1 MAGAVEDVRPRGGGP
16 GRGLSILGRILAA
29 LFVVAL
35 AAAGVGLLSVQQMGK
50 LSDDLDG
57 LRVRQGVSDAALQR
71 VRAAQALM
79 FQNLWSYAAQGEGAA
94 KRTQAAVTASDEVMD
109 QALTDFASS
118 ASSAATK
125 AAASEFGTQW
135 GQFRQIR
142 DAFVFGAPAPAGAV
156 VPGDAEAFEA
166 LAIRLGAGLEK
177 VVRAQQDDA
186 RAAQAVSERSYSRA
200 RNIAIAG
207 IAVGVVA
214 ALAIGLFISRMIA
227 RSLARV
233 SEVLRAVA
241 SGDLTQ
247 RVPDQSARELQA
259 MAESVN
265 TATGSLRE
273 TVTAL
278 AKSSE
283 VLGGTSGRLSTSSD
297 ELNVG
302 AEHVSAQA
310 ERATSTASS
319 VSENIGTIA
328 AAAEEMSISIREI
341 ASTSL
346 EGTRMAGRA
355 ADVAESTSQTMDRLG
370 ETSQQIT
377 QIVQI
382 ITSIAKQTN
391 LLALNATIE
400 ASRAGEAGLG
410 FAVVAGEVKDLA
422 QETAQATEQI
432 SKQVT
437 SIRTECEAAVSAI
450 TDITSIIG
458 QVNDFQATISA
469 AVEEQSATSL
479 EMSRNISEAAT
490 GSTEIAADIEAM
502 TVAARRSAESSSHNR
517 HSAAEL
523 ASLAG
528 DLQQMVSRFRI

>member
-1 MAGAVEDVRPRGGGP
+1 MGSSAPVRRV
-16 GRGLSILGRILAA
+16 GLSILGRILAA

-35 AAAGVGLLSVQQMGK
+35 AAAGVGLLSLQQMGQ
-50 LSDDLDG
+50 LSDDLDR
-57 LRVRQGVSDAALQR
+57 LRVRQGASDAALQR
-71 VRAAQALM
+71 VRAAQGLM
-79 FQNLWSYAAQGEGAA
+79 FQSLWSFAAQGDSAA
-94 KRTQAAVTASDEVMD
+94 SRTKASVAASDEVMD
-109 QALTDFASS
+109 LALAAYTSS

-125 AAASEFGTQW
+125 AAATAFTAQW
-135 GQFRQIR
+135 QQFRSIR
-142 DAFVFGAPAPAGAV
+142 DAFVFGAPAPAGV
-156 VPGDAEAFEA
+156 TVPGDAEAFEA
-166 LAIRLGAGLEK
+166 LAIRLGAGLETI
-177 VVRAQQDDA
+177 VRAQEDDA
-186 RAAQAVSERSYSRA
+186 RAAQAVSAHAYSRA
-200 RNIAIAG
+200 RNVAVGG
-207 IAVGVVA
+207 IAVGMVA
-214 ALAIGLFISRMIA
+214 ALAIGLFISRQIA
-227 RSLARV
+227 RSLSRV
-233 SEVLRAVA
+233 SEVLKAVA
-241 SGDLTQ
+241 AGDLTQ
-247 RVPDQSARELQA
+247 TVPAQSARELQA

-283 VLGGTSGRLSTSSD
+283 VLGGTSSRLSTSSD

-310 ERATSTASS
+310 ERATATASS

-341 ASTSL
+341 ASTTL
-346 EGTRMAGRA
+346 EGTRVATEAVDITDATTRTMA
-355 ADVAESTSQTMDRLG
+355 RLG

-377 QIVQI
+377 QIVGI

-400 ASRAGEAGLG
+400 ASRAGEAGRG
-410 FAVVAGEVKDLA
+410 FAVVAGEVKELA
-422 QETAQATEQI
+422 QETARATEQI
-432 SKQVT
+432 SQQVT
-437 SIRTECEAAVSAI
+437 SIRTECEAAMSAI
-450 TDITSIIG
+450 GSITSIIG

-479 EMSRNISEAAT
+479 EMSRNVSEAAT
-490 GSTEIAADIEAM
+490 GSTEIADDIEAM
-502 TVAARRSAESSSHNR
+502 TVAARRSAASSSHNR
-517 HSAAEL
+517 DSAAEL

>member
-1 MAGAVEDVRPRGGGP
+1 MTGSVESDRPRRVGS

-50 LSDDLDG
+50 LSDDLNG
-57 LRVRQGVSDAALQR
+57 LRVRQGASDAALQR

-79 FQNLWSYAAQGEGAA
+79 FQSLWSFAAQGEGAKA
-94 KRTQAAVTASDEVMD
+94 RAQAAVTASDEVMD
-109 QALTDFASS
+109 LAIADYTDS
-118 ASSAATK
+118 AFSTVTK
-125 AAASEFGTQW
+125 AAAGEFTTQW
-135 GQFRQIR
+135 GQFKQVR
-142 DAFVFGAPAPAGAV
+142 DAFVFGAAPAGV
-156 VPGDAEAFEA
+156 SVPGDAEAFEA
-166 LAIRLGAGLEK
+166 LAIRLGAALEK
-177 VVRAQQDDA
+177 IVRAQDDDA

-200 RNIAIAG
+200 RNIAFGG
-207 IAVGVVA
+207 IAIGVLA

-227 RSLARV
+227 RSLMRV
-233 SEVLRAVA
+233 SEVLKAVA
-241 SGDLTQ
+241 GGDLTQ

-278 AKSSE
+278 ANSSE
-283 VLGGTSGRLSTSSD
+283 VLSGTSNRLSTSSD

-302 AEHVSAQA
+302 TENVSAQA

-319 VSENIGTIA
+319 VSENISTIA

-355 ADVAESTSQTMDRLG
+355 ADVAESTSRTMDRLG

-437 SIRTECEAAVSAI
+437 SIRVECEAAVSAI
-450 TDITSIIG
+450 TSITSIIG

-479 EMSRNISEAAT
+479 EMSRNVSEAAT
-490 GSTEIAADIEAM
+490 GSTEIAHDIEAM